1 MEIEEFVYHVSIIS
15 IVKYVIVQSGDRR
28 GGERGGSVVLF
39 CYQWQ
44 AALLSM
50 LACPNM
56 RYPKK
61 APNPTASMIHPLYVM
76 KRSLVLHSCQPGF
89 EFHLSRAGQSG
100 WGARVGLNIWGF
112 C

>member
-1 MEIEEFVYHVSIIS
+1 MS
-15 IVKYVIVQSGDRR
+15 IVKIVWLWREKAFGDF
-28 GGERGGSVVLF
+28 LNH
-39 CYQWQ
+39 QWQ

-76 KRSLVLHSCQPGF
+76 NRSLFPFVS
-89 EFHLSRAGQSG
+89 
-100 WGARVGLNIWGF
+100 ARL
-112 C
+112 